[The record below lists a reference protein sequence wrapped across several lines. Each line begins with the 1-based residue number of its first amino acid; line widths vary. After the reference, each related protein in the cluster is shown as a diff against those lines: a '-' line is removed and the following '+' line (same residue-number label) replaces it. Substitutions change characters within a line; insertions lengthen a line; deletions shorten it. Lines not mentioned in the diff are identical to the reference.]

1 MVGHGDEVRH
11 RHSGRF
17 QFAAH
22 HPEGERCPVDR
33 QSGAPLGKGPQQ
45 VRQAPDVVLVGMG
58 DDASLQ
64 VVGTLQ

>member
-1 MVGHGDEVRH
+1 MIVQGDQVRH

-22 HPEGERCPVDR
+22 HSEGERCPVDR
-33 QSGAPLGKGPQQ
+33 QSGAPLGEGPQQ

-58 DDASLQ
+58 DNAGLK